1 VSVSFTVLCT
11 ENVNLELG
19 LVVFI
24 NWVHFTIEVSL
35 NLSLLSTNFVE
46 HTACYTFKVKL
57 SSIQQQ
63 SILYLHKSKK
73 FLSTWE
79 LITIFVFS
87 GPKPDESSVLHATPS
102 HSMFK
107 VHFNMNIRSTLT
119 SPKCSSSFTYPHQN
133 SVWISIFPLTWHML
147 QIFQTFSV

>member
-1 VSVSFTVLCT
+1 MA
-11 ENVNLELG
+11 
-19 LVVFI
+19 VFI
-24 NWVHFTIEVSL
+24 NWVHFAIEVSL
-35 NLSLLSTNFVE
+35 NLSLLSTNFVD
-46 HTACYTFKVKL
+46 HMACYTFKVKL

-73 FLSTWE
+73 FPSPRE
-79 LITIFVFS
+79 VIIIFVSF

-119 SPKCSSSFTYPHQN
+119 PSKCSSSFTYPHQN
-133 SVWISIFPLTWHML
+133 SVWISIFPLTCNML
-147 QIFQTFSV
+147 QIFQTFSVRSP